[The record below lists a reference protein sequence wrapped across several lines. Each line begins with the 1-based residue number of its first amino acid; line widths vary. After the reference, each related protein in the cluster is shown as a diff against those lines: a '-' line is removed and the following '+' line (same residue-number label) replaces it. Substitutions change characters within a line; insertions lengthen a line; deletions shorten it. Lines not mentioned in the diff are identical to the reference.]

1 MSVVYEIIKGVF
13 FALTLVVG
21 LFYLR
26 WAFFLEGEVYNQ
38 AQQLLMPWY
47 MLFCGLMMGYLIA
60 HVWIAN
66 REKDMPTTGVYI
78 KSFMIGII
86 LGLGLSLSYMFV

>member
-1 MSVVYEIIKGVF
+1 MSVVYEMIKWVF

-26 WAFFLEGEVYNQ
+26 GAFFLDGEVYDQ

-60 HVWIAN
+60 QIWIAN
-66 REKDMPTTGVYI
+66 RDQDMSTTGVYI

-86 LGLGLSLSYMFV
+86 LWLWLSVSYMFL